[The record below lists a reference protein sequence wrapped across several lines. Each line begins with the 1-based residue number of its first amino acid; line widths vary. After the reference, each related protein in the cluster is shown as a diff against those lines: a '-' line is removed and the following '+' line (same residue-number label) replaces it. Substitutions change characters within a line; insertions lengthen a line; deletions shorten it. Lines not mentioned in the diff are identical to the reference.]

1 VPEDSLIERKCMRF
15 ATQAQREGKPLKRLN
30 QILLSHI
37 SDLPYDKEST
47 QKDKSRG
54 RIATHLLH
62 DRCAWPLSSVL
73 SFTLAQDRLSI
84 ACKEQSGADLVLS
97 LEDGNLSITQKK
109 EDLYALLPNQ
119 VLPGETLQIDE
130 HQLALIEV
138 VDA

>member
-1 VPEDSLIERKCMRF
+1 MRF

-30 QILLSHI
+30 QVSLSQI
-37 SDLPYDKEST
+37 SDQSKYVASI
-47 QKDKSRG
+47 QKNKLRG

-62 DRCAWPLSSVL
+62 DRCAWPLSSIL
-73 SFTLAQDRLSI
+73 SFTISQDRISI
-84 ACKEQSGADLVLS
+84 TCKEQSDADLVLS
-97 LEDGNLSITQKK
+97 LEDGKFLIAQKK

-119 VLPGETLQIDE
+119 VIPGESLQIDK

>member
-1 VPEDSLIERKCMRF
+1 MRF